1 MKELRK
7 QIKAIS
13 VQIRE
18 LEEQRDKL
26 INENKELILDEICQ
40 KMDWNV
46 YEDIEAFSLTY
57 SNLERRIIVEVFLKW
72 DKAARY
78 VFAVGNLETNLRFRE
93 SLTY

>member
-1 MKELRK
+1 MKEFRK

-18 LEEQRDKL
+18 LEELRDNL
-26 INENKELILDEICQ
+26 INDNKDSIIEEICQ

-46 YEDIEAFSLTY
+46 EDIEAFSLTY
-57 SNLERRIIVEVFLKW
+57 SNLERRIIVEVFLEW